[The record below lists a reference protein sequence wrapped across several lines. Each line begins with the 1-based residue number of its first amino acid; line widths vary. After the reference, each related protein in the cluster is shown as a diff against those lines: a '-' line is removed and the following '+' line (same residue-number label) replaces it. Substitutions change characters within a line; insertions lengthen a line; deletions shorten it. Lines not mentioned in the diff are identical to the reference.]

1 MPVIRDH
8 DPPLWRT
15 IVTSIDMETL
25 TCLDGRSTGR
35 QMLFTLDN
43 PAYFRC
49 QVASDDVE
57 VNLPWPNLDDPSLVT
72 NNRRF
77 LYAFRRERSDDPEVT
92 PPWMC
97 RFGGIIIPVEDE
109 IADAPTTTLTAY
121 DPWQL
126 LMSRP
131 ARNTDTGA
139 LIGEEGLTY
148 QVGALA
154 SDIALSQLLMTESFD
169 GDSHI
174 YSSSLF
180 IEDSVPFDE
189 PFTVEQGASVGEV
202 WQDLCQTGFLDIR
215 LVPIYEPFLNPGK
228 VATLYIDQFAGAT
241 KFDSVMAWDKGPRS
255 LVSMSRLVDRMANKV
270 RFYTGGAAVT
280 THTQTDA
287 GSVTD
292 NGQWWA
298 QQVVNASTHPQFVD
312 LAALAELFIRR
323 YGQRTISFQPVSE
336 ESQMLP
342 LVDYGLGDYVPVWAS
357 RNFREPV
364 SVDYDAYTADPTQ
377 PGAAGYQRIYGLP
390 IELDDNGAESVPG
403 IITSPDAVTG
413 A

>member
-1 MPVIRDH
+1 MAVIRDH

-35 QMLFTLDN
+35 QFLFTLDN

-57 VNLPWPNLDDPSLVT
+57 VNLPWPNADDPALVT
-72 NNRRF
+72 NNAR
-77 LYAFRRERSDDPEVT
+77 LVYAFRRERGSD
-92 PPWMC
+92 PPWVC

-148 QVGALA
+148 AVGSLA
-154 SDIALSQLLMTESFD
+154 SDIALSQLAMSELFD
-169 GDSHI
+169 GDSRL

-180 IEDSVPFDE
+180 VVDSEPFDE

-202 WQDLCQTGFLDIR
+202 WQDLCATGFMDIR
-215 LVPIYEPFLNPGK
+215 LVPLYEPFDNPGK
-228 VATLYIDQFAGAT
+228 VATLYIDQFAGT
-241 KFDSVMAWDKGPRS
+241 TQFDAVMAWDTGPRS
-255 LVSMSRLVDRMANKV
+255 VVTMSRMVDRLANKV

-287 GSVTD
+287 GSVTTYD
-292 NGQWWA
+292 QWWA
-298 QQVVNASTHPQFVD
+298 QQVINASTHPQFVD

-336 ESQMLP
+336 ESQLAP
-342 LVDYGLGDYVPVWAS
+342 LREYGLGDYVPVWAS
-357 RNFREPV
+357 RNFREPIA
-364 SVDYDAYTADPTQ
+364 VDYAAYISDPTQ
-377 PGAAGYQRIYGLP
+377 PGAAGYQRVYGLP
-390 IELDDNGAESVPG
+390 IELDDNGAETVPG
-403 IITSPDAVTG
+403 IITSPDSAVG
-413 A
+413 